1 MSDGGGRSADRSSR
15 VGQDVFNL
23 VMIKPTHY
31 DDDGYPIQWIR
42 SAIPSNTLACLNG
55 LAEDARARQ
64 VLGPGIDIRLH
75 TFDETNL
82 RVRPSRIIKLIRGS
96 GGRALICLVGVQS
109 NQFPRAVDLAG
120 PFLAARLPVCIG
132 GFHVSGCI
140 VMLPDLPPDLS
151 AAQARGISLF
161 AGEAE
166 EGRFDIVIRDAW
178 AGKLAPLYNFMDKLP
193 SLAGEPPPILPQKH
207 LRRTSGSLSSVDLGR
222 GCPYQ
227 CSFCTI
233 INVQG
238 RKSRFRSPD
247 DLERTIRE
255 NYAQNIRRFFITDDN
270 FARNHDWE
278 LLFDRLI
285 KLRANGFPNIGF
297 TIQVDTL
304 CHKIPNFIEKAAQA
318 GVRRVFIGL
327 ENINPNNL
335 IAAKK
340 RQNKITDYREMLQ
353 KWRDHGAITCAG
365 YILGFPGDSKESILR
380 DIEIIKRELP
390 LDILEL
396 FFLTPLPGSE
406 DHQKLWTQKAWM
418 DPDMNKYDLNHRVV
432 HHPGMS
438 DAEWED
444 AYRSAWQS
452 FYTIDHIR
460 TVLRRTAACKLGRPK
475 TTLSTLLWFKLV
487 NAYEGVHPLEGGAFR
502 LKSRRDRRSGLPR
515 ENPFVFYSRYLVEI
529 ANKARHYL
537 STYRECK
544 AILDEVLSAPDR
556 WTYQD
561 IAITPPTEEQFE
573 TLDLY
578 HATAGGETAL
588 ERKRRSDA
596 IRAGTFAEP

>member
-1 MSDGGGRSADRSSR
+1 MSRKKNADTSSHVR
-15 VGQDVFNL
+15 QDVLNL

-31 DDDGYPIQWIR
+31 DDDGYPIRWVR

-55 LAEDARARQ
+55 LAEDACARR
-64 VLGPGIDIRLH
+64 VLGPDVQIRLY
-75 TFDETNL
+75 TYDETNQ
-82 RVRPSRIIKLIRGS
+82 RVRPSRIIKLIRAS
-96 GGRALICLVGVQS
+96 GGKALICLVGVQS

-120 PFLAARLPVCIG
+120 PFLAAGWPVCIG
-132 GFHVSGCI
+132 GFHVSGSI
-140 VMLPDLPPDLS
+140 AMLPELPPDLS
-151 AAQARGISLF
+151 EAQARGISLF

-166 EGRFDIVIRDAW
+166 DGRLDVVLRDAW
-178 AGKLAPLYNFMDKLP
+178 VGKLAPLYNFMDKLP

-207 LRRTSGSLSSVDLGR
+207 LRRTAGSLSSVDLGR

-247 DLERTIRE
+247 DLEKTIRE
-255 NYAQNIRRFFITDDN
+255 NYAQNIKRFFITDDN
-270 FARNHDWE
+270 FARNRDWE

-285 KLRANGFPNIGF
+285 KLRANGFADVGF

-304 CHKIPNFIEKAAQA
+304 CHKIPKFIEKAAQA

-327 ENINPNNL
+327 ENINPDNL
-335 IAAKK
+335 IVAKK

-353 KWRDHGAITCAG
+353 EWRNHGAITCAG
-365 YILGFPGDSKESILR
+365 YIIGFPGDSKASILR

-406 DHQKLWTQKAWM
+406 DHKKLWTEKVWM
-418 DPDMNKYDLNHRVV
+418 DGDMNRYDLNHRVV
-432 HHPGMS
+432 HHPKMS

-444 AYRSAWQS
+444 AYRSAWQA
-452 FYTIDHIR
+452 FYTTDHIR
-460 TVLRRTAACKLGRPK
+460 AVLRRAAASKLGRPS

-487 NAYEGVHPLEGGAFR
+487 SAYEGVHPLEGGAFR
-502 LKSRRDRRSGLPR
+502 RKSRRDRRSGMPR
-515 ENPFVFYSRYLVEI
+515 ENPIVFYSRYFVET
-529 ANKARHYL
+529 AVKAWHYL
-537 STYRECK
+537 SAYRECK
-544 AILDEVLSAPDR
+544 AILDEVVSAPDR
-556 WTYQD
+556 WTYSD
-561 IAITPPTEEQFE
+561 IAITPQTEDQFE

-578 HATAGGETAL
+578 HATAGGAAAL
-588 ERKRRSDA
+588 GRKRRSDA
-596 IRAGTFAEP
+596 IRTGTSATP